1 MPQRVTV
8 NAHKGT
14 CFRQHVVS
22 RPTIQSMGGECGFL
36 RRQPDF
42 ILATAVL
49 LAWDPV
55 KGSFLLHWG
64 LVFSPSGCS
73 RETVR
78 TFMAFCMTVR
88 LSYHLELLV
97 YK

>member
-1 MPQRVTV
+1 MPQRVTM

-14 CFRQHVVS
+14 CFRQHVES
-22 RPTIQSMGGECGFL
+22 RPIIQSMGGVCGFL

-64 LVFSPSGCS
+64 LAFFPLRVFSRNGQNLHGFLHGS
-73 RETVR
+73 E
-78 TFMAFCMTVR
+78 AFISFRVAG
-88 LSYHLELLV
+88 L
-97 YK
+97 